1 MNAAAAFELRGWH
14 VGAILVSFFVAVI
27 GADVSF
33 MVLAYRTAP
42 GQVSATPY
50 EDGLAYNR
58 ALDSRARQDRLGW
71 TVAASDLAAA
81 TGRTLELRWTDRAG
95 APVTGLKLQATLARP
110 ATLKGQ
116 LKPAFTEVAPGV
128 YRAAISPLQG
138 AWTLRFAGRGRG
150 GEAFEGEQDFLWR

>member
-1 MNAAAAFELRGWH
+1 MNAVAAFELRGWH

-58 ALDSRARQDRLGW
+58 ALDARARQERLGW
-71 TVAASDLAAA
+71 TVAATDTTVAGS
-81 TGRTLELRWTDRAG
+81 RTLELRWTDRPG
-95 APVTGLKLQATLARP
+95 APVTGLKLEATLAHP
-110 ATLKGQ
+110 ATLQGQ
-116 LKPAFTEVAPGV
+116 LKPAFTEAAPGV
-128 YRAAISPLQG
+128 YRARAGALSG
-138 AWTLRFAGRGRG
+138 AWTLHFTGHGRG
-150 GEAFEGEQDFLWR
+150 GELFEGEQDFLWR